1 VRAII
6 RWLVVV
12 LWMSVI
18 FGLSSIPSLHI
29 PFAHSYDFLL
39 RKLAHI
45 GEYAVLTVVLSWA
58 FQLYTDSRMRAW
70 LLAALAAVLYGVSDE
85 WHQTW
90 ILGRRGSFRDVGID
104 ALGIAAGYVLAQYQ
118 TFEELSVIEKA
129 MSRWQCPACQTTRLY
144 RSRRRGLLEWLS
156 RLIRLAPFRC
166 DICSRRFWRFT
177 LRGRSA
183 LRHKKHGGE

>member
-1 VRAII
+1 VKALI

-18 FGLSSIPSLHI
+18 FVLSSIPSLHV

-58 FQLYTDSRMRAW
+58 FQLYSASSIRAW

-85 WHQTW
+85 WHQSW

-104 ALGIAAGYVLAQYQ
+104 VVGIAASFVLARRQAI
-118 TFEELSVIEKA
+118 EGLSIIEKA
-129 MSRWQCPACQTTRLY
+129 ISRSRCPACQSARMY
-144 RSRRRGLLEWLS
+144 RSRRLGLFEWFS

-166 DICSRRFWRFT
+166 DICSYRFWRFS
-177 LRGRSA
+177 LHGR
-183 LRHKKHGGE
+183 